1 MRSRTCSS
9 LSPSR
14 PLPVALDG
22 SRVKRGGGRVSLLL
36 TRFFAHSRGES
47 KPPLSLSTWN
57 KSTSRASGGE
67 EEKRGGGGGG
77 DKVAGGE
84 SGSRRS
90 RVERG
95 GGGRER
101 RRSKGNEGFP
111 EHSTHFS
118 LPPRPTTQTSRL
130 STPLV
135 ETKSDTRKAKLLQ
148 MHKPPPLIP
157 PLLVPGHSLP
167 LSLSLSLARPRRL
180 APFSPTLT
188 ANPSHRENVVLQFTL
203 SFLPPSRVFQLSS
216 LFDSPSCPLG
226 FFAPLR
232 PSAVCPE
239 SWFHG
244 YRISILGKPTRD
256 PSTSDCLTPLINLVE
271 SLGEDFG
278 CSFPPFPARTWHATR
293 ARFDRGR
300 DSPPIRWNTFHPSSR
315 LFRVEHVSGARAFRK
330 CFHFKR
336 F

>member
-1 MRSRTCSS
+1 
-9 LSPSR
+9 
-14 PLPVALDG
+14 
-22 SRVKRGGGRVSLLL
+22 
-36 TRFFAHSRGES
+36 
-47 KPPLSLSTWN
+47 
-57 KSTSRASGGE
+57 
-67 EEKRGGGGGG
+67 
-77 DKVAGGE
+77 
-84 SGSRRS
+84 
-90 RVERG
+90 
-95 GGGRER
+95 
-101 RRSKGNEGFP
+101 
-111 EHSTHFS
+111 
-118 LPPRPTTQTSRL
+118 
-130 STPLV
+130 
-135 ETKSDTRKAKLLQ
+135 

-157 PLLVPGHSLP
+157 PLLVPGHSLL
-167 LSLSLSLARPRRL
+167 LSLSLFPSRVLEGLLLFHPL
-180 APFSPTLT
+180 SQPTLPIAKT
-188 ANPSHRENVVLQFTL
+188 
-203 SFLPPSRVFQLSS
+203 SFCNLLFPFFPPLSRVFQLSS

-239 SWFHG
+239 SSFHG

>member
-1 MRSRTCSS
+1 MANQ
-9 LSPSR
+9 SP
-14 PLPVALDG
+14 P
-22 SRVKRGGGRVSLLL
+22 
-36 TRFFAHSRGES
+36 
-47 KPPLSLSTWN
+47 SLSTWN

-90 RVERG
+90 RVEREG
-95 GGGRER
+95 EEGGRGGEVKVTRVSRSTRLISLSPRGQQHRPLDSR
-101 RRSKGNEGFP
+101 R
-111 EHSTHFS
+111 HSWKRNLIREKLNSFKC
-118 LPPRPTTQTSRL
+118 TS
-130 STPLV
+130 
-135 ETKSDTRKAKLLQ
+135 
-148 MHKPPPLIP
+148 
-157 PLLVPGHSLP
+157 PLLLFHPSSFQGIP
-167 LSLSLSLARPRRL
+167 YLSLSLSLARPRRL

-203 SFLPPSRVFQLSS
+203 SFLPPPLTSVSTLLSLRLSILPSRF
-216 LFDSPSCPLG
+216 
-226 FFAPLR
+226 LR

>member
-1 MRSRTCSS
+1 
-9 LSPSR
+9 
-14 PLPVALDG
+14 
-22 SRVKRGGGRVSLLL
+22 
-36 TRFFAHSRGES
+36 
-47 KPPLSLSTWN
+47 
-57 KSTSRASGGE
+57 
-67 EEKRGGGGGG
+67 
-77 DKVAGGE
+77 
-84 SGSRRS
+84 
-90 RVERG
+90 
-95 GGGRER
+95 
-101 RRSKGNEGFP
+101 
-111 EHSTHFS
+111 
-118 LPPRPTTQTSRL
+118 
-130 STPLV
+130 
-135 ETKSDTRKAKLLQ
+135 

-203 SFLPPSRVFQLSS
+203 SFLPPPLTSVSTLLSLRLSILPSRF
-216 LFDSPSCPLG
+216 
-226 FFAPLR
+226 LR

-239 SWFHG
+239 SSFHG

-300 DSPPIRWNTFHPSSR
+300 DSPPIR
-315 LFRVEHVSGARAFRK
+315 
-330 CFHFKR
+330 
-336 F
+336 

>member
-1 MRSRTCSS
+1 MRSRTRSS

-47 KPPLSLSTWN
+47 KPPLPLSTWN

-90 RVERG
+90 RVEREG
-95 GGGRER
+95 EEGRER

-167 LSLSLSLARPRRL
+167 LSLSFPRASSKACSFFTHSHSQPFPSRKRRSAIYSFLS
-180 APFSPTLT
+180 SP
-188 ANPSHRENVVLQFTL
+188 PSHECFN
-203 SFLPPSRVFQLSS
+203 SPLSS
-216 LFDSPSCPLG
+216 TLHPALSVSSPLFAPPRFVRRVRSTAIGSPSSG
-226 FFAPLR
+226 NRREILR
-232 PSAVCPE
+232 
-239 SWFHG
+239 
-244 YRISILGKPTRD
+244 LPT
-256 PSTSDCLTPLINLVE
+256 V
-271 SLGEDFG
+271 
-278 CSFPPFPARTWHATR
+278 
-293 ARFDRGR
+293 
-300 DSPPIRWNTFHPSSR
+300 
-315 LFRVEHVSGARAFRK
+315 
-330 CFHFKR
+330 
-336 F
+336 

>member
-1 MRSRTCSS
+1 MRSRTRSS

-47 KPPLSLSTWN
+47 KPPLPLSTWN

-90 RVERG
+90 RVEREG
-95 GGGRER
+95 EEGRER

-167 LSLSLSLARPRRL
+167 LSLSFPRASSKACSFFTHSHSQPFPSRKRRSAIYSFLSSPLTSVSTLLSLRL
-180 APFSPTLT
+180 SIL
-188 ANPSHRENVVLQFTL
+188 
-203 SFLPPSRVFQLSS
+203 PSRF
-216 LFDSPSCPLG
+216 
-226 FFAPLR
+226 LR
-232 PSAVCPE
+232 PSSPLRGLSGEFVP
-239 SWFHG
+239 
-244 YRISILGKPTRD
+244 RL
-256 PSTSDCLTPLINLVE
+256 SDLHPRETDE
-271 SLGEDFG
+271 RSFDF
-278 CSFPPFPARTWHATR
+278 
-293 ARFDRGR
+293 
-300 DSPPIRWNTFHPSSR
+300 R
-315 LFRVEHVSGARAFRK
+315 LFNSLN
-330 CFHFKR
+330 
-336 F
+336 